1 MEHAT
6 LCIISTIL
14 KVLGWIVVVAGVIS
28 TVILAVAAPSG
39 IGALVNVIEGLLI
52 TAVGAVIIFAL
63 AYLIPLLIDIESN
76 TRQTR
81 ESLDK
86 EE

>member
-1 MEHAT
+1 MEHAI
-6 LCIISTIL
+6 LCTISTIL

-76 TRQTR
+76 THQTR